1 MIRPRLTL
9 AVVAVA
15 GALAGCTL
23 GPDYVR
29 PEAQIQLPAQYAAAP
44 LAASPAIASNCHC
57 AACISARA
65 RASMLASA
73 ESATFTR
80 LPVAS

>member
-44 LAASPAIASNCHC
+44 QATSPAISSNWWTLFGD
-57 AACISARA
+57 ARA
-65 RASMLASA
+65 RPAMPGSTHSSA
-73 ESATFTR
+73 RPS
-80 LPVAS
+80 LPAPTP

>member
-29 PEAQIQLPAQYAAAP
+29 PEAQIQLPA
-44 LAASPAIASNCHC
+44 
-57 AACISARA
+57 
-65 RASMLASA
+65 
-73 ESATFTR
+73 
-80 LPVAS
+80 